1 MQEPIIPPLFQT
13 ISKAESPLSFL
24 ETKRSAGPIRFII
37 STTEADERG
46 RSFSWER
53 KVMERCA
60 IGGVGGVIRSPGT
73 AGGSQGSETVYYK

>member
-1 MQEPIIPPLFQT
+1 LAASGRMILGRVIL
-13 ISKAESPLSFL
+13 
-24 ETKRSAGPIRFII
+24 

-60 IGGVGGVIRSPGT
+60 IGGVGGVIRSSGT
-73 AGGSQGSETVYYK
+73 AGGSQGSETVYYKEVESVFSQR